1 MNVLT
6 PTKKMENVT
15 IEDLQ
20 TFNREQLIA
29 WLSWNDRNG
38 IYTDEDSEREGFE
51 PITLEEAKE
60 IAIRQKTENL

>member
-1 MNVLT
+1 
-6 PTKKMENVT
+6 MENVT

-51 PITLEEAKE
+51 PITFEEAKE

>member
-1 MNVLT
+1 
-6 PTKKMENVT
+6 MENVT

>member
-1 MNVLT
+1 MNHLKL
-6 PTKKMENVT
+6 TKKMENVT

-29 WLSWNDRNG
+29 WLTWNDRNG